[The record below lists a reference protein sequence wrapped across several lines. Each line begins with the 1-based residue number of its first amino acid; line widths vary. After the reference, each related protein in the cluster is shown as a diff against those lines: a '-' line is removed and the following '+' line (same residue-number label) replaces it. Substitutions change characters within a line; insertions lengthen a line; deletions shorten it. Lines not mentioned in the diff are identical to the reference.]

1 MNLLSICDKINK
13 LRISDESEDFELC
26 IFFDEIGESISNL
39 NVSSKSEKSTIIK
52 TLFSFLKNQDP
63 EMDEDFSFIHLIE
76 SIDKPTSLI
85 YNDELLK
92 FSNEYGTLTS
102 VLLLL
107 RQLNSS
113 SLNNKEIYIKT
124 LKDISNKKEFK
135 GVVRETALEYYNIHN
150 INK

>member
-63 EMDEDFSFIHLIE
+63 EMDEDFSFI
-76 SIDKPTSLI
+76 
-85 YNDELLK
+85 
-92 FSNEYGTLTS
+92 
-102 VLLLL
+102 
-107 RQLNSS
+107 
-113 SLNNKEIYIKT
+113 
-124 LKDISNKKEFK
+124 
-135 GVVRETALEYYNIHN
+135 
-150 INK
+150 